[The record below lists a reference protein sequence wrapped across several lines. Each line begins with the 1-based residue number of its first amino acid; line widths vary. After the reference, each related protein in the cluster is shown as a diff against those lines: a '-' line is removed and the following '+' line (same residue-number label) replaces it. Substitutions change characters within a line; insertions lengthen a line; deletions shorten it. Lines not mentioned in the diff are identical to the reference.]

1 MKNKYIFYVFV
12 LLLSLPV
19 ITFPFIKGHIDS
31 KNHEKRKFAERP
43 SLSLATLP
51 DFPEQFDNYFS
62 DHLPYKNQLVMVNG
76 IKNELLGSGATAI
89 EYLTNTK
96 AIRGKENWLFY
107 NAVSEDEESMR
118 DFLCNNLYEENELS
132 EISKRYVLLEQKLKE
147 MGIELVV
154 LYAANKEQVYPE
166 YMPSTIVPMGSYSR
180 MDQLVD
186 YLHEHTGVPLIYTKE
201 ALQKEKENH
210 QVFYKYDTHWN
221 NLGGFVGCQL
231 LNEYFHGEY
240 VSLDDVSYTAVKDD
254 ESGDLADLLSM
265 RKILNDDIVWE
276 INSYKTD
283 VKEETVRNDDNAF
296 EFVSNAEDKRK
307 VLVVQDSFGY
317 ALMGI
322 TKDFA
327 EVTFLKN
334 TEVFKKYCEE
344 WKPDILLVEIVERRK
359 RPQEQ
364 ICQGLY
370 DLLVSGE

>member
-180 MDQLVD
+180 TDQLVD
-186 YLHEHTGVPLIYTKE
+186 YLHEHTDVPLIYTKE

-240 VSLDDVSYTAVKDD
+240 VSLDEVSYSVVKDD